1 MPLAELLSY
10 TSSFEYCSI
19 WSHPDINRGI
29 ASMSDGILI
38 GGSDAGQIFLNPRY
52 ANRHGL
58 VAGATGTGKTV
69 TLQCLAEGFSDL
81 GIPVFLA
88 DVKGDV
94 SGISQAGTPHRKIN
108 ERVEKIGIENYT
120 QRGYPVAFWD
130 VFGQQGTP
138 VRSTISEMGP
148 QLISRLLDLNETQE
162 SILTLVFEFADDEG
176 MLLVDLNDLRTTL
189 EYLGKH
195 GKDMGVG
202 FRVSSAS
209 VNAILRR
216 LLMLEREG
224 GDMFFGEPA
233 LELEDFMQTSRD
245 DRGIINILAADILIR
260 SQRVYSTFLLWLLS
274 ELFEN
279 LPELG
284 DPDQPILVFFFDEAH
299 LLFKDAPKALLNK
312 IEQVV
317 RLIRSKGVGIY
328 FITQSPGDIP
338 DGVLSQLGNRIQHAL
353 RAYTPKEQ
361 KVVKVAAQSF
371 RTNPN
376 LDTFTAI
383 TQMGVGEAL
392 VSTLQDKGIPAPVQR
407 VLVRPP
413 HSRMGK
419 ATEEERKIL
428 RDADRN
434 MKLYAEA
441 VDPRSAHEILR
452 ERIAA
457 SLKKQEQA
465 ELKKQKQAESKKQAS
480 KPKPRRSNRQ
490 STSEAF
496 FKSMARSLGT
506 AIGGSAGRK
515 FLRGVLGSLIK

>member
-1 MPLAELLSY
+1 
-10 TSSFEYCSI
+10 
-19 WSHPDINRGI
+19 
-29 ASMSDGILI
+29 MSDGILI

-88 DVKGDV
+88 DIKGDV
-94 SGISQAGTPHRKIN
+94 SGISQAGRPHPKVD
-108 ERVEKIGIENYT
+108 ERVQKIGIENYT

-162 SILTLVFEFADDEG
+162 SILTLVFEFADNEG
-176 MLLVDLNDLRTTL
+176 MLLVDLADLRTTL
-189 EYLGKH
+189 EYLGEH
-195 GKDMGVG
+195 GKDLGVG
-202 FRVSSAS
+202 FSVSTAS

-224 GDMFFGEPA
+224 GDQFFGEPA
-233 LELEDFMQTSRD
+233 LQLEDFMQISRD
-245 DRGIINILAADILIR
+245 GRGVINILAADILVR
-260 SQRVYSTFLLWLLS
+260 SQRVYATFLLWLLS

-284 DPDQPILVFFFDEAH
+284 DPEQPVLVFFFDEAH

-328 FITQSPGDIP
+328 FVTQSPGDIP
-338 DGVLSQLGNRIQHAL
+338 DSVLSQLGNRIQHAL

-371 RTNPN
+371 RVNPD
-376 LDTFTAI
+376 LDTATVI
-383 TQMGVGEAL
+383 TEMGVGVAL
-392 VSTLQDKGIPAPVQR
+392 VSTLQDKGIPAPVQK

-413 HSRMGK
+413 HSRMG
-419 ATEEERKIL
+419 AASEEERKVL
-428 RDADRN
+428 RDADPN
-434 MKLYAEA
+434 MRRYAKPF
-441 VDPRSAHEILR
+441 DPRSAHEVLR

-457 SLKKQEQA
+457 SQKAQQQA
-465 ELKKQKQAESKKQAS
+465 EATKEQEARAKKEAA
-480 KPKPRRSNRQ
+480 KPRARSSNRQ

-506 AIGGSAGRK
+506 AVGGTAGRK
-515 FLRGVLGSLIK
+515 FLRGVLGSLLK

>member
-1 MPLAELLSY
+1 M
-10 TSSFEYCSI
+10 
-19 WSHPDINRGI
+19 DK
-29 ASMSDGILI
+29 GILI

-69 TLQCLAEGFSDL
+69 TMQCLAEGFSDL

-88 DVKGDV
+88 DVKGDI
-94 SGISQAGTPHRKIN
+94 SGISQAGKPHPKVD

-130 VFGQQGTP
+130 VFAQKGTP

-148 QLISRLLDLNETQE
+148 QLISRLLSLNETQE

-189 EYLGKH
+189 EYLGNN
-195 GKDMGVG
+195 GKDLGVG
-202 FRVSSAS
+202 FSVSKAS

-216 LLMLEREG
+216 LLMLDREG
-224 GDMFFGEPA
+224 GDQFFGEPA
-233 LELEDFMQTSRD
+233 LQLEDFMQTGRD
-245 DRGIINILAADILIR
+245 GRGIINVLASDMLIR
-260 SQRVYSTFLLWLLS
+260 SQRVYSTFLLWLIS

-284 DPDQPILVFFFDEAH
+284 DPEQPVLVFFFDEAH
-299 LLFKDAPKALLNK
+299 LLFKDAPKALLDK

-328 FITQSPGDIP
+328 FVTQSPGDIP
-338 DGVLSQLGNRIQHAL
+338 DSVLSQLGNRIQHAL
-353 RAYTPKEQ
+353 RAYTPREQ

-371 RTNPN
+371 RENPD
-376 LDTFTAI
+376 LDTFTTI

-392 VSTLQDKGIPAPVQR
+392 VSTLQEKGVPAPVQR

-419 ATEEERKIL
+419 ATALERKAIQ
-428 RDADRN
+428 DADHN
-434 MKLYAEA
+434 MRRYSEA
-441 VDPRSAHEILR
+441 YDPRSAHEILQGR
-452 ERIAA
+452 LKAN
-457 SLKKQEQA
+457 LKKREQA
-465 ELKKQKQAESKKQAS
+465 EAEKRSSKA
-480 KPKPRRSNRQ
+480 KPKRSSRES
-490 STSEAF
+490 STEAF
-496 FKSMARSLGT
+496 FKSMARSLG
-506 AIGGSAGRK
+506 SATGRK
-515 FLRGVLGSLIK
+515 LFRGLLGSLLK

>member
-1 MPLAELLSY
+1 M
-10 TSSFEYCSI
+10 
-19 WSHPDINRGI
+19 N
-29 ASMSDGILI
+29 DGILI
-38 GGSDAGQIFLNPRY
+38 GGSDAGKIFLTPRY

-94 SGISQAGTPHRKIN
+94 SGISQAGKPHPKID
-108 ERVEKIGIENYT
+108 ERVQKIGIENYS

-130 VFGQQGTP
+130 VFGEQGTP

-148 QLISRLLDLNETQE
+148 QLLSRLLDLNETQE
-162 SILTLVFEFADDEG
+162 SILTLVFEFADNEG

-189 EYLGKH
+189 EYLGEN
-195 GKDMGVG
+195 GKDLGVG
-202 FRVSSAS
+202 FGVSPAS

-224 GDMFFGEPA
+224 GDKFFGEPA
-233 LELEDFMQTSRD
+233 LQLEDFMQTGRD
-245 DRGIINILAADILIR
+245 GRGVINILAADILIR
-260 SQRVYSTFLLWLLS
+260 SQRVYATFLLWLLS

-284 DPDQPILVFFFDEAH
+284 DPEQPVLVFFFDEAH

-317 RLIRSKGVGIY
+317 RLIRSKGVGVY
-328 FITQSPGDIP
+328 FVTQSPGDIP
-338 DGVLSQLGNRIQHAL
+338 DAVLGQLGNRIQHAL
-353 RAYTPKEQ
+353 RAYTPSEQ

-371 RTNPN
+371 RANPG

-383 TQMGVGEAL
+383 TEMGVGEAL
-392 VSTLQDKGIPAPVQR
+392 VSTLQEKGIPAPVQR
-407 VLVRPP
+407 TLVRPP
-413 HSRMGK
+413 YSRMGK
-419 ATEEERKIL
+419 ATDEERRAL
-428 RDADRN
+428 RERDPN
-434 MKLYAEA
+434 MRRYAEA
-441 VDPRSAHEILR
+441 YDPRSAHEVLT
-452 ERIAA
+452 ERVAA
-457 SLKKQEQA
+457 SLRQKQQAAEEQQREKEREQA
-465 ELKKQKQAESKKQAS
+465 ERRTQAS
-480 KPKPRRSNRQ
+480 KPRARSSNRQ

-496 FKSMARSLGT
+496 FKSMARSLGS
-506 AIGGSAGRK
+506 AVGGTAGRK
-515 FLRGVLGSLIK
+515 FLRGVLGSLLK